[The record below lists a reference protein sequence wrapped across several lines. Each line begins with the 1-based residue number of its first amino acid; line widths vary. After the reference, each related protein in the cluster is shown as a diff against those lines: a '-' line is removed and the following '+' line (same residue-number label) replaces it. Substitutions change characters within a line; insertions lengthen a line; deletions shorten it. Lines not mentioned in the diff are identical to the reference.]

1 MGSYLPFLRRAG
13 AATLA
18 VVLLASTV
26 PADAL
31 EGNPRGPKEKERHV
45 FRDVQLGLS
54 HPSTHGKSTQTAKP
68 PPLAF
73 PWFLP
78 FPSFAP
84 ASGGQGDVVA
94 K

>member
-1 MGSYLPFLRRAG
+1 MGLCLPFLRRVG
-13 AATLA
+13 AATLT
-18 VVLLASTV
+18 VVLLVSAV

-54 HPSTHGKSTQTAKP
+54 HPSTHGKSTQTSKP
-68 PPLAF
+68 PPSAF

-84 ASGGQGDVVA
+84 TSGGQGGAVA

>member
-1 MGSYLPFLRRAG
+1 MGLCLPLLRCVG
-13 AATLA
+13 AAMLA
-18 VVLLASTV
+18 VVLLASAV

-31 EGNPRGPKEKERHV
+31 EGNPQGPKEKERHV
-45 FRDVQLGLS
+45 FRDVRLGLS
-54 HPSTHGKSTQTAKP
+54 HPSTHGKSTQTSKP

-78 FPSFAP
+78 FPPFAP
-84 ASGGQGDVVA
+84 TSGGQGGSVA